1 MRSVPEYDS
10 IASFIQKLRTRRFGS
25 ARTGTKETEVGT
37 FYDPE
42 EWQPRL
48 EALLSIEIDLRH
60 RPEYRHIGTDECV
73 LITWSR
79 NEHPH
84 SVAHFH
90 MMIKALDNFG
100 NPNRWSYHEW
110 ADLLAEWFGIYEAQ
124 VSEGSITRADVPRL
138 TSPIPQF
145 MSGESGQPR
154 EEPNVLVSQ
163 ATSSRTR
170 QEDASREA
178 TSSQATSSSSR
189 PEPELLWDNL
199 PRRSTSRRS
208 RRSTNRGSGSTL
220 DTVQEGETTENTPV
234 SSKKSENTFENFRS
248 IISTPNLCVPNL
260 SVHDDLVASNCSY
273 RNSEEREVYNQAFI
287 SSFSLNTT
295 YTCRNRRMQLT
306 SLNRHETHFYGK
318 DKQASRPSTF
328 CPSFLRAV
336 PISDRSANTPRMTEP
351 FEANR
356 PAGFYKHS
364 SSSDYCSRSIGIRPV
379 SASVFY
385 RHQLPVL
392 SGVNRSLTLDLRD
405 VHAGKGK
412 NRLNNLH
419 ANMAD
424 KAEKRGRC
432 IPDWGTIRGDFR
444 ITTDLRKVNSKLHA
458 LEYPF
463 PDLEEVGE
471 YLIGA
476 KYFAS
481 IDLCDGYTQCPLAEG
496 SQELFSMVLGHG
508 VFTPTRVPQGA
519 SCSVAYFQATM
530 EKVFQPLL
538 RKGLLV
544 YLDDLLIYA
553 MWSSETSPR
562 PELAKALPK
571 LT

>member
-1 MRSVPEYDS
+1 MRPIFMER
-10 IASFIQKLRTRRFGS
+10 INRL
-25 ARTGTKETEVGT
+25 VG
-37 FYDPE
+37 
-42 EWQPRL
+42 
-48 EALLSIEIDLRH
+48 
-60 RPEYRHIGTDECV
+60 
-73 LITWSR
+73 
-79 NEHPH
+79 
-84 SVAHFH
+84 
-90 MMIKALDNFG
+90 
-100 NPNRWSYHEW
+100 
-110 ADLLAEWFGIYEAQ
+110 LAPFA
-124 VSEGSITRADVPRL
+124 
-138 TSPIPQF
+138 
-145 MSGESGQPR
+145 
-154 EEPNVLVSQ
+154 
-163 ATSSRTR
+163 
-170 QEDASREA
+170 
-178 TSSQATSSSSR
+178 
-189 PEPELLWDNL
+189 
-199 PRRSTSRRS
+199 
-208 RRSTNRGSGSTL
+208 
-220 DTVQEGETTENTPV
+220 PV
-234 SSKKSENTFENFRS
+234 
-248 IISTPNLCVPNL
+248 
-260 SVHDDLVASNCSY
+260 
-273 RNSEEREVYNQAFI
+273 
-287 SSFSLNTT
+287 
-295 YTCRNRRMQLT
+295 
-306 SLNRHETHFYGK
+306 
-318 DKQASRPSTF
+318 
-328 CPSFLRAV
+328 FLRAV
-336 PISDRSANTPRMTEP
+336 PISDRSADTPRMTEP